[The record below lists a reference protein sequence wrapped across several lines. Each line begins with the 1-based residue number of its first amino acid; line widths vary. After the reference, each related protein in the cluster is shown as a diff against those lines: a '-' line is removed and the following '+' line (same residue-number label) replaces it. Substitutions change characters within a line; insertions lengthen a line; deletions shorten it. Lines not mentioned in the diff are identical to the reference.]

1 MSRSGT
7 GDRSALEPELEQELK
22 EDFEQADSDGD
33 GRINFAEF
41 GSLLQDLE
49 AGMSAEEL
57 RIGFYEIDADHDGL
71 IDLRE
76 FTAWWT
82 EP

>member
-1 MSRSGT
+1 MPRSET
-7 GDRSALEPELEQELK
+7 GDHSALEPELEQELK

-41 GSLLQDLE
+41 SSLLQELE
-49 AGMSAEEL
+49 AGMSTEEL
-57 RIGFYEIDADHDGL
+57 RIGFHEIDTDHDSL

-76 FTAWWT
+76 FIDWWT
-82 EP
+82 ES